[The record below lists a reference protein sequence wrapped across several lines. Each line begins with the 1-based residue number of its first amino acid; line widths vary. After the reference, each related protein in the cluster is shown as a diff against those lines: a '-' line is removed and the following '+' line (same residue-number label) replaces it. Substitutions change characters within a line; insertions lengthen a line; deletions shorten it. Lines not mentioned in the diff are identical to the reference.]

1 MITRIVDTG
10 VRELRCIWTREMAQD
25 ISMYHS
31 IDIEKELTKQLKR
44 EIRIAKIKRIITNK
58 TEVNYIKH
66 KNCIK
71 YNLYVY

>member
-10 VRELRCIWTREMAQD
+10 VRELRCIWAREMAQD

-44 EIRIAKIKRIITNK
+44 NK
-58 TEVNYIKH
+58 NSENQ
-66 KNCIK
+66 KNNHLLK
-71 YNLYVY
+71 VSDFF

>member
-31 IDIEKELTKQLKR
+31 IDIEKGTYKATKKRNKNSENQKNNHLLK
-44 EIRIAKIKRIITNK
+44 
-58 TEVNYIKH
+58 VSDFF
-66 KNCIK
+66 
-71 YNLYVY
+71 

>member
-25 ISMYHS
+25 ISTYHS

-44 EIRIAKIKRIITNK
+44 EIRIAKIKRIIT
-58 TEVNYIKH
+58 Y
-66 KNCIK
+66 
-71 YNLYVY
+71 